1 MTDSLRDQLL
11 KAGFKP
17 AQKARPERKGPRKA
31 PPGDR
36 KRGKKP
42 AGKPRRGNG
51 GGDISLAAAYAAKAR
66 DERRAD
72 DLRKAEKMRLDAERK
87 RQNDELQ
94 ALLDGRT
101 LNDPEADIPRHFQDG
116 ERITRIYVTGEQQQ
130 ALAEG
135 RLGIIKLRRRYLL
148 AERDLVDRA
157 ASIKA
162 DAVIDLSG
170 ETEG

>member
-17 AQKARPERKGPRKA
+17 AQKARPERKGPPK
-31 PPGDR
+31 GR
-36 KRGKKP
+36 KRGKK
-42 AGKPRRGNG
+42 ATGKPRKRDG

-66 DERRAD
+66 DERKAED
-72 DLRKAEKMRLDAERK
+72 VRKAEKMRLDAERK

-101 LNDPEADIPRHFQDG
+101 LNVPEADIPRHFQDG
-116 ERITRIYVTGEQQQ
+116 ERITRIYVTGEQQE

-148 AERDLVDRA
+148 AERDIVDKA
-157 ASIKA
+157 ATIKP

-170 ETEG
+170 ETED